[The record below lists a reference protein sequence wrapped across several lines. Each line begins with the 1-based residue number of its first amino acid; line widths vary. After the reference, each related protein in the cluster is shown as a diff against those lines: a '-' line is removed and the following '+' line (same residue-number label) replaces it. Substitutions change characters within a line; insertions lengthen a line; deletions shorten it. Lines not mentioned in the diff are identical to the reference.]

1 MTYGEPYSANLL
13 SASLNIPTGNTPVDL
28 GVRLT
33 PGKTVQL
40 WLSTTT
46 SANLLSSAPLRIIE
60 GTVSFDVL
68 AADTSLAIHA
78 FELGLA
84 TPSGAGHSSIRMVRG
99 LNPLKLVEVRYL
111 QAEKGDRG
119 LQGIPGTPA
128 PAGTP
133 AVVTTLDIPQTESG
147 AVAWTI
153 IPAHQADANVGQV
166 DPGAWA
172 QILEFSGHTVP
183 KAQIELNMGM
193 TVLPAQSFA
202 EGHRHWVE
210 VGIFKRTQPTST
222 DPFHVAPPVD
232 TLVKR
237 LTYHYT
243 HELARVTVPFVI
255 AGTIYYGDI
264 RASDRL
270 VLQGRA
276 LVSGR
281 LPAALVPDATL
292 TPNTLTLIPDVSGVP
307 GPTGAMAPFWAVAYR
322 AVAVAAAAPQAP
334 SGGQYS
340 ASSHDYAPPTGWST
354 STTYN
359 PQTHTLW
366 RTQVWVV
373 PSTYDATVGLG
384 QWQTPIQAVLKG
396 ASGTAGKDA
405 TFYAYIYRA
414 VTTGGAVP
422 DAPTGGTYNTST
434 QVVVPPE
441 HWSLERTY
449 DPATQTLY
457 GTQILINPNTYSST
471 TSVLGPWQTPVV
483 ILARGPAGPKGD
495 PGDAGSPAAGTPT
508 VSDWSATGTY
518 VQNEVVR
525 HNGRAFI
532 AKRATVT
539 QGTRSAPSGG
549 AADADWAVFDA
560 QAIGVWSG
568 TEAYVAGTVRLYTTA
583 NGRTNLYQATQDVA
597 AGTATAPALNPA
609 ADHRKWRLVNDGDL
623 VPRSVAYVRTP
634 PFGDLEFR
642 IYHGDHGPNFVYDN
656 VLFKGTMIDEA
667 EVGMSYSWYITR
679 RSGRR
684 VESQKRLTFTNLSTT
699 QDQTVEL
706 NGKFPF
712 SHQRFAG
719 TVEVIWEEYLAT
731 DHFEASRMWVLRT
744 VDIAAPSEQV
754 VTSNLTIGPSRVA
767 VRNGRAYRLMIRWT
781 LSASLDVPSR
791 DRQFFALVGVKY
803 TLADDTD
810 LLSVTLANPNTT
822 PDASRHVRGSSY
834 ARHEVV
840 ERGGTLYYS
849 LTDNNTSTPG
859 KPPTASFPW
868 IMTVAG
874 SGEYPPGSG
883 YIWYGVHLHH
893 YGSFLTGSV
902 DGHTLVF
909 FGCRQQRVE
918 LIFWGAL
925 DFDQVT
931 WDDSGTLRTLNVA
944 DALVIVSSNH
954 RTPVTRLIWWGQQWF
969 TNRHLGT
976 QSGHFVR
983 VGEGSWATVP
993 SEFDQNGLEI
1003 VPGASLPDLG
1013 TQIGQTRY
1021 RAGSVINVVG
1031 TGLFSARK
1039 YQGARNVVVATM
1051 HGSVPRTVQGKS
1063 VNSLFRA
1070 IHTNTLG
1077 EGALD
1082 NEHSIVG
1089 VAIQKQLQGT
1099 RDTWSVYIL
1108 VKHLHS
1114 GTIDGSVN
1122 RKVAI
1127 VGGKL
1132 TNPVTLTLTPAST
1145 TEFQAADNGAVT
1157 QYKTTTFTT
1166 AQTRELAKVAEG
1178 DQLTWALTSVQDNPA
1193 NFIPELAWGPLEVEG
1208 WVQEMTRLP
1217 PQKRLE
1223 YQVRAGLPD
1232 ITADTPVVAG
1242 AFARLD
1248 GKLVEGKAGRVAIAS
1263 TQRNHV
1269 HLSLFQTLTAPDTR
1283 VYDASHGSK
1292 SGDTLGL
1299 ITRLDF
1305 TRAALREGTTNE
1317 YTTSATINLYVSA
1330 SLLVAPH
1337 FTQTPGAFKLVY
1349 TDAAGTT
1356 RTFLLVDAY
1365 RVTPDGSR
1373 VYQFLASTVSTG
1385 HSDVDF
1391 QLPTGVIEFQV
1402 FYGTGGAGTNTEAN
1416 TTTKVLVNDAAGQ
1429 TAVAARWAPREGLY
1443 PDYTYNLLAGTYEAT
1458 DTELRAAPY
1467 NAFIAYQTGRTLA
1480 GAKGVQMVW
1489 EGLADYSSHSSIL
1502 TRTNYSSRIVREFH
1516 FHDVELTDTRPIF
1529 IAEGS
1534 LPWDSSDSVKSFE
1547 IALRLTDMFILQL
1560 PSKQSTKTGK
1570 LIAMYPLY

>member
-46 SANLLSSAPLRIIE
+46 SDNLLSSAPLRIIE

-68 AADTSLAIHA
+68 AADTSLAVHA

-133 AVVTTLDIPQTESG
+133 AVVTTLDIPQMESG
-147 AVAWTI
+147 QVAWTI
-153 IPAHQADANVGQV
+153 IPAHQGDANVGQV
-166 DPGAWA
+166 APGNWA

-264 RASDRL
+264 RASDTL
-270 VLQGRA
+270 VLKGRA

-322 AVAVAAAAPQAP
+322 AVAVAAAAPRAP

-405 TFYAYIYRA
+405 PVYAYIYRA
-414 VTTGGAVP
+414 VTTGAMAPEV
-422 DAPTGGTYNTST
+422 PTGGTYNTST

-441 HWSLERTY
+441 HWSLQRTY

-457 GTQILINPNTYSST
+457 GTQILINPNTYISS
-471 TSVLGPWQTPVV
+471 SDLGQWQMPVV
-483 ILARGPAGPKGD
+483 VLARGPAGPKGD
-495 PGDAGSPAAGTPT
+495 PGDAGSSAAGTPT
-508 VSDWSATGTY
+508 IHDWSATGTY

-539 QGTRSAPSGG
+539 QGTRLAPSGG

-560 QAIGVWSG
+560 QDIGVWSG

-597 AGTATAPALNPA
+597 AGTATAPAANPA
-609 ADHRKWRLVNDGDL
+609 ADHRKWRLVNDGDP
-623 VPRSVAYVRTP
+623 VPRSVAYVRTAVRDSEVVL
-634 PFGDLEFR
+634 FAHAAT
-642 IYHGDHGPNFVYDN
+642 YNN
-656 VLFKGTMIDEA
+656 VLFKGTVIDEA
-667 EVGMSYSWYITR
+667 EVGMSYSTY
-679 RSGRR
+679 R
-684 VESQKRLTFTNLSTT
+684 VSHQSQKRFTFTNLSTT

-706 NGKFPF
+706 NGKIPIWY
-712 SHQRFAG
+712 RGFAG
-719 TVEVIWEEYLAT
+719 TVDVIWEEYLAT
-731 DHFEASRMWVLRT
+731 NHLEASRTWVLRT
-744 VDIAAPSEQV
+744 VGIAERSEQV

-767 VRNGRAYRLMIRWT
+767 VRHGRAYRIMIRWT
-781 LSASLDVPSR
+781 RSR
-791 DRQFFALVGVKY
+791 TTTDQGTALIDSVGVKH

-822 PDASRHVRGSSY
+822 PDASQHVAGTSY

-840 ERGGTLYYS
+840 ERDGIRYYS
-849 LTDNNTSTPG
+849 LTDNNISTPG
-859 KPPTASFPW
+859 TPPTASFPW
-868 IMTVAG
+868 RLTVAANNG
-874 SGEYPPGSG
+874 DPPGSG
-883 YIWYGVHLHH
+883 LNPTAEYGAFIRHF
-893 YGSFLTGSV
+893 GSFLTGSV
-902 DGHTLVF
+902 DGHTLVRF
-909 FGCRQQRVE
+909 HSRGNNMYLNFDGP
-918 LIFWGAL
+918 L

-944 DALVIVSSNH
+944 DARVRIFSNY
-954 RTPVTRLIWWGQQWF
+954 RIPSPELIWVRQQWF
-969 TNRHLGT
+969 TNRHIGTT

-983 VGEGSWATVP
+983 VRAGSWATVP

-1013 TQIGQTRY
+1013 THIGQTRY

-1051 HGSVPRTVQGKS
+1051 HGAVPRTVQGQS

-1082 NEHSIVG
+1082 NEYGIVG

-1099 RDTWSVYIL
+1099 SDTWSVYIL
-1108 VKHLHS
+1108 ARHS

-1122 RKVAI
+1122 RKVTI
-1127 VGGKL
+1127 TGGKL
-1132 TNPVTLTLTPAST
+1132 ANPVTLTLAPT
-1145 TEFQAADNGAVT
+1145 TVAFHAADNGLVI

-1166 AQTRELAKVAEG
+1166 AQTRELAKVAES
-1178 DQLTWALTSVQDNPA
+1178 DQLTWTLTSVQDNPV

-1242 AFARLD
+1242 AFARLN
-1248 GKLVEGKAGRVAIAS
+1248 GKLVEGKAGRAAIAS

-1269 HLSLFQTLTAPDTR
+1269 HLSLFQTHTAPDTR

-1317 YTTSATINLYVSA
+1317 YTTSAMITLSVSA
-1330 SLLVAPH
+1330 SLLGAPH

-1356 RTFLLVDAY
+1356 RTFLLVDTY
-1365 RVTPDGSR
+1365 RVTLDGSR
-1373 VYQFLASTVSTG
+1373 VYQFLAGSAATG

-1391 QLPTGVIEFQV
+1391 QLPTGVIEFQL
-1402 FYGTGGAGTNTEAN
+1402 FYGTGGAGTNTAAN
-1416 TTTKVLVNDAAGQ
+1416 TTTKVLLNEAAGQ
-1429 TAVAARWAPREGLY
+1429 TAVAARWVPREGLY

-1458 DTELRAAPY
+1458 NTELQAAPY

-1480 GAKGVQMVW
+1480 GAKGVQMAW
-1489 EGLADYSSHSSIL
+1489 EGLANYSSHSSVL
-1502 TRTNYSSRIVREFH
+1502 TMTNYSSRIVREFH

-1534 LPWDSSDSVKSFE
+1534 LPWDNSNSVRSFE
-1547 IALRLTDMFILQL
+1547 IALRLTDMLILQL